1 MLGVAKPDL
10 LRHTELLLSW
20 YKVYQQRI
28 FAQRL
33 QPQGAKAK
41 PCDRAEIKEI
51 RTEKKRRK
59 EKEKSEEN

>member
-1 MLGVAKPDL
+1 MLRVAKPDL
-10 LRHTELLLSW
+10 PRHTELLLSW

-41 PCDRAEIKEI
+41 PCDRAEIKETG
-51 RTEKKRRK
+51 TEKKRR